1 MVQEMKC
8 ILKVI
13 IFIVQKFQIIY
24 SHGNFLETL
33 ITSHFGFI
41 MLIFGGNKEDKKK
54 IQKLKFKIDF
64 DEFIKFAF

>member
-1 MVQEMKC
+1 
-8 ILKVI
+8 
-13 IFIVQKFQIIY
+13 
-24 SHGNFLETL
+24 
-33 ITSHFGFI
+33 